1 MTDVQTDPE
10 LSLFI
15 SSADRV
21 MEGMGYT
28 EHGFRHA
35 NLVASISY
43 QVLHRLGYTEREA
56 NLACV
61 AGYLHDVGNMLT
73 REAHAQTG
81 ACLVL
86 SGAEGPRGGQRSGR
100 DHGGGREPRGGPRV
114 RGLARS
120 RRP

>member
-1 MTDVQTDPE
+1 MTRLTEPGEPGSSPDPEDPAASVTLADVQADPE

-21 MEGMGYT
+21 MEGMGFT

-56 NLACV
+56 DPATCS
-61 AGYLHDVGNMLT
+61 T
-73 REAHAQTG
+73 RST
-81 ACLVL
+81 
-86 SGAEGPRGGQRSGR
+86 
-100 DHGGGREPRGGPRV
+100 
-114 RGLARS
+114 
-120 RRP
+120 